1 MTKRQTLLGQTP
13 TRNPTAEAALEA
25 EQLRTLQLEL
35 RLLKARTDIE
45 RAELCLSD
53 ALTARDQAERR
64 AFAAEGMDRQV
75 WQLASHAAE
84 IDALKRS
91 RSWRVTA
98 PMRVLTYIIKGQ
110 PGAALREAGMQQAR
124 VERLRGLA
132 KRLARLVFYGV
143 QRAAARLFGKP
154 PFGRATAQLLPPA
167 SPSAAMI
174 KATPSSRYQAWI
186 QEYEGVSP
194 EAPRGAA
201 EPAVI
206 AVLLAARPGQ
216 TEVLDRT
223 LASLAAQ
230 TRGAWQCLIAA
241 PPEMTL
247 SSPWSDDGRIIAYPI
262 MTGAI
267 QEQTD
272 WQSLAALPQAA
283 SAPFILFLA
292 PGDVLAATAMAAL
305 IDRFDAEPAL
315 DLLYADEDVLTSDG
329 LRSDPTFKPSW
340 SPELLQAYNYFGRP
354 TVMRRDLVTRL
365 GGLRPDLADASE
377 WDLNLRIAEVTDRIG
392 RITQVICHRNTSA
405 ALSRATPDTPEAALF
420 REVIRDYWARH
431 GIEASIVT
439 QADGTQRAT
448 WPLVDPPLVSI
459 VILNR
464 HKPDLL
470 RAILD
475 GILRKTTYSRREI
488 IIVDLDSTDP
498 DTLALY
504 DEIVAAGDARIVPCL
519 EPSNHSTARNT
530 GARAAIGTL
539 LLFLDDDIKVTEP
552 GWLTELVRYA
562 VRPGVGVVGTRLLYP
577 RGEPHLSEKII
588 GMHICGK
595 TLRSIGSDGWEAFGP
610 SDTPRNLLGV
620 IGACQMVDRTL
631 FERLGGFDESY
642 ASSASSVAFS
652 LRAYDA
658 GYRTVY
664 TPFAQL
670 AYNERQGHGHR
681 APLQDVEHVAAD
693 IRRFGL
699 KDDPYFHPG
708 LVCCH
713 GVPTLRLA
721 REVCSETQASRN
733 AADPLATYPA
743 ATSLDLFAD
752 EEVAALLG
760 AKAGAVLPNVMG
772 AEAITDQASAALF
785 CIGLL
790 RSDSTVRARF
800 PRALSDGIKGDF
812 IAWLRGEGAVAL
824 GLSNATLAAIDRCF
838 HFPPGA
844 RPRQIL
850 LMRPDLRAAF
860 PLATLPAGWGG
871 FLLWLAENGPKEYA
885 LQPEEIWWFL
895 LECAEDPAREMRL
908 LYLLTPSWQQMFPDA
923 TTRFG
928 QGRFGQWLCAMFAME
943 APWTDPASW
952 PEQPVPG
959 DQIRIAWQARPA
971 WRRRFPEALEEM
983 DQALALLSWLG
994 DSSSG
999 LPETLR
1005 AWCATLE
1012 PEATAKAIC
1021 ARGVNVISHFCY
1033 PSGLRTSAQSIIGG
1047 LLLADWAVSLR
1058 DVPVDRR
1065 KDEPIHHHF
1074 VGLEHYDTTLV
1085 HIQPDPFFRDA
1096 YPLSGLH
1103 SRQPRSYRIGYWYW
1117 EMDTIPESWKLPAL
1131 QTDELWAATR
1141 FVGDAL
1147 RARFDQPVFTLP
1159 PGVALAPFQR
1169 RARDH
1174 FGVPSGK
1181 FAFLFVF
1188 HMMSIMERKNPLGLI
1203 RAFASAFGPD
1213 APVVLVLKTTF
1224 GENHPQLIEELHR
1237 AAADAPAEVVIID
1250 KIYTQDETLSLMDTC
1265 DCYISLHRSEGLG
1278 LTMAEAMLLAKPVI
1292 ATRFSGNLDFMSDT
1306 TSLLVDCKVVE
1317 IGRSVPPYEAHMRW
1331 AEPSEEHAA
1340 RLMRRIFEDRDFAL
1354 ALGQR
1359 ARVDLKANL
1368 SPAVAGQRMADRL
1381 EAIREKQQRWKQAG
1395 LERPSFVSKCRDQAF
1410 SNTLPSHGRANQ

>member
-1 MTKRQTLLGQTP
+1 LTKQQTPLGQTT
-13 TRNPTAEAALEA
+13 TRNPTAEAAIEA
-25 EQLRTLQLEL
+25 EQLRALQLEL

-45 RAELCLSD
+45 RAELRLSE

-64 AFAAEGMDRQV
+64 AIAAEGIDRQLGR
-75 WQLASHAAE
+75 LATHAAE

-91 RSWRVTA
+91 HSWRVTA
-98 PMRVLTYIIKGQ
+98 PMRVLTQIIRGQ

-124 VERLRGLA
+124 VERLRCVAGQDGGPA
-132 KRLARLVFYGV
+132 KRLARLVLYGV
-143 QRAAARLFGKP
+143 QRAAARLFGEQS
-154 PFGRATAQLLPPA
+154 FGQAMMRLLPPA
-167 SPSAAMI
+167 SSSAAMI
-174 KATPSSRYQAWI
+174 KAAPGSRYQAWI
-186 QEYEGVSP
+186 HEHESVSP
-194 EAPRGAA
+194 AAPRGSP

-206 AVLLAARPGQ
+206 AVLLALRPG
-216 TEVLDRT
+216 EAEALDRT

-241 PPEMTL
+241 PPEMIL
-247 SSPWSDDGRIIAYPI
+247 SAPWSDDGRIVAHPN
-262 MTGAI
+262 MAGAVP
-267 QEQTD
+267 EQRH
-272 WQSLAALPQAA
+272 WHSLAALPQAA
-283 SAPFILFLA
+283 SAPFVLVLA

-315 DLLYADEDVLTSDG
+315 DLLYADEDVLTNDG

-340 SPELLQAYNYFGRP
+340 SPELLQSYNYFGRP

-365 GGLRPDLADASE
+365 GGLQPDLAEASE
-377 WDLNLRIAEVTDRIG
+377 WDLNLRIAEATDQIG
-392 RITQVICHRNTSA
+392 RITQVICHRNTPA
-405 ALSRATPDTPEAALF
+405 ALSRPTPNTPEAALF
-420 REVIRDYWARH
+420 REVIRDHWARH

-448 WPLVDPPLVSI
+448 WPLLDPPLVSI
-459 VILNR
+459 VIPNR
-464 HKPDLL
+464 RKPDLL
-470 RAILD
+470 RACLD
-475 GILRKTTYSRREI
+475 GILRETTYSRREI
-488 IIVDLDSTDP
+488 IIIDLDSTDP
-498 DTLALY
+498 NTIALY
-504 DEIVAAGDARIVPCL
+504 DEIVAAGGARIIPCL
-519 EPSNHSTARNT
+519 EPSNHSAARNA
-530 GARAAIGTL
+530 GARAANGSL
-539 LLFLDDDIKVTEP
+539 LLFLDNDIKVTQP

-562 VRPGVGVVGTRLLYP
+562 TRPGVGVVGTRLVYP
-577 RGEPHLSEKII
+577 RDEAQLSESVI
-588 GMHICGK
+588 GLHLCGQ
-595 TLRSIGSDGWEAFGP
+595 TFRSIGFDGWEVLGS
-610 SDTPRNLLGV
+610 SDTPRNLLG
-620 IGACQMVDRTL
+620 IMGACQMIDRAL

-642 ASSASSVAFS
+642 ASSDSSTAIS
-652 LRAYDA
+652 LRAHEA

-670 AYNERQGHGHR
+670 AYNEGQAHEHT
-681 APLQDVEHVAAD
+681 APLQDIERVAAD
-693 IRRFGL
+693 IRNFDL

-708 LVCCH
+708 LSCSH

-721 REVCSETQASRN
+721 REICSETQAPRD
-733 AADPLATYPA
+733 ATDPLVAYPA
-743 ATSLDLFAD
+743 ATKLDLLAD

-760 AKAGAVLPNVMG
+760 AKAGTILPIVMS

-785 CIGLL
+785 CIALL
-790 RSDSTVRARF
+790 RGDSTVRARF

-812 IAWLRGEGAVAL
+812 IAWLRGEGRVAL
-824 GLSNATLAAIDRCF
+824 GLSNAALAATDRCF
-838 HFPPGA
+838 HAPPGA

-850 LMRPDLRAAF
+850 LMRPDLRATL

-871 FLLWLAENGPKEYA
+871 LLLWLVGNGTQEYA

-908 LYLLTPSWQQMFPDA
+908 LYLLTPAWQQMFPDA

-928 QGRFGQWLCAMFAME
+928 QGRFGQWLCAMFALK
-943 APWTDPASW
+943 APWADPASW

-959 DQIRIAWQARPA
+959 EQIRIAWQARPA

-983 DQALALLSWLG
+983 DQARALLSWLG
-994 DSSSG
+994 DRSSG

-1005 AWCATLE
+1005 AWCAALE

-1021 ARGVNVISHFCY
+1021 VRGVNVISHFCY
-1033 PSGLRTSAQSIIGG
+1033 PSGLRTSAQSIVDG

-1074 VGLEHYDTTLV
+1074 VGSEHHDTTLV
-1085 HIQPDPFFRDA
+1085 HIQPDPYFRDA
-1096 YPLSGLH
+1096 YVLSGLH
-1103 SRQPRSYRIGYWYW
+1103 PRQPRSYRIGYWYW

-1147 RARFDQPVFTLP
+1147 KARFDQPVFTLP

-1203 RAFASAFGPD
+1203 RAFARAFGPD

-1224 GENHPQLIEELHR
+1224 GKNHPQLIEELHR
-1237 AAADAPAEVVIID
+1237 AAAEAPAEVVIID
-1250 KIYTQDETLSLMDTC
+1250 EIYTQDETLSLMDAC
-1265 DCYISLHRSEGLG
+1265 DSYISLHRSEGLG

-1340 RLMRRIFEDRDFAL
+1340 RLMRRIFDDRDFAK

-1359 ARVDLKANL
+1359 ARVDLEANL
-1368 SPAVAGQRMADRL
+1368 SPVAAGQRMVVRL
-1381 EAIREKQQRWKQAG
+1381 EAIRAEQQRWKRAG
-1395 LERPSFVSKCRDQAF
+1395 LERPSFVGKC
-1410 SNTLPSHGRANQ
+1410 N